1 LKRWLDA
8 CYRAAYRVAFPVAR
22 RWLAWRGHGGTAII
36 VWLDNRVLAVRHS
49 YKPGLRLPGGWVK
62 RGEDHSAAAVR
73 ELREETGVIIP
84 QAHLR
89 LLLTYRGRYG
99 MRTIFVTRL
108 DHEPTLRVD
117 QREIIYAGF
126 NAPED
131 VTEYSR
137 TVKGYLSER
146 RDRPAA

>member
-1 LKRWLDA
+1 
-8 CYRAAYRVAFPVAR
+8 
-22 RWLAWRGHGGTAII
+22 
-36 VWLDNRVLAVRHS
+36 
-49 YKPGLRLPGGWVK
+49 
-62 RGEDHSAAAVR
+62 
-73 ELREETGVIIP
+73 
-84 QAHLR
+84 
-89 LLLTYRGRYG
+89 
-99 MRTIFVTRL
+99 MRSIFVTRL